1 MTGFADDG
9 VEDDMLMALAD
20 AELPHEQAASL
31 RARIA
36 SDPALAERFALFVET
51 RALVGADAAAAE
63 AGDDPTVAR
72 IAAAIRSADDRAQAP
87 SAPERRFRVVEGG
100 ASAAPP
106 AAAAT
111 TTAQRPVMRWRFA
124 APALAASLALVVG
137 GLLGYGA
144 GRQGGGAAETGS
156 VIALANAPAAAAAAA
171 RALDGSASGQ
181 PVAWTDAGSGLKGSV
196 AVLSSHKV
204 EGDRFCR
211 EYAISVDGRTERAV
225 ALGCRDAGGAWRT
238 ELVARAAGGDGY
250 AKASGET
257 IAETALTELG
267 SVGALSEDEEAALIK
282 RGWSNPAR

>member
-9 VEDDMLMALAD
+9 IEDDMLMALAD
-20 AELPHEQAASL
+20 GELPHEQAMGL

-36 SDPALAERFALFVET
+36 RDSALAERFALFVET
-51 RALVGADAAAAE
+51 RALLGAAAAVAD
-63 AGDDPTVAR
+63 AGDDPAVAR
-72 IAAAIRSADDRAQAP
+72 LAAAIRSADGRARAP

-106 AAAAT
+106 ATAAT
-111 TTAQRPVMRWRFA
+111 TTARRPVMRWQFA

-137 GLLGYGA
+137 GLLGYGV
-144 GRQGGGAAETGS
+144 GRQGGGPTETGS
-156 VIALANAPAAAAAAA
+156 VVALANAPAAAAAAA
-171 RALDGSASGQ
+171 RALDGSASSQ
-181 PVAWTDAGSGLKGSV
+181 TVAWTDAGSGLTGAV

-204 EGDRFCR
+204 GGDRFCR
-211 EYAISVDGRTERAV
+211 EYAISVDGRTERAI

-267 SVGALSEDEEAALIK
+267 SAGAMSGDEEAALIK
-282 RGWSNPAR
+282 RGWSNAAK